1 MFVYF
6 VGIVV
11 LVEGKLYIADMIL
24 GVEINDGKVS
34 V

>member
-11 LVEGKLYIADMIL
+11 LVEGNLYIADMI
-24 GVEINDGKVS
+24 VVIEINDGKVS